1 MPELTPGQMRSRL
14 AAELDRSG
22 YDYDPPMVSGIVT
35 AISCDGAVHPERLAQ
50 AVTTTYLTRNG
61 TDRQEMADLIGRAL
75 GKSVPTM
82 ELASVSVSIRQGDT
96 NYNLQLTDHAQVGAL
111 NVGPGTQVIV
121 HASADRDV
129 VLAAVAAL
137 VQNAFRTEW
146 DQDAAEALA
155 ATIDQRG
162 DITPADVQQ
171 TTAEVIKHEQPE
183 QSRVRAF
190 IEQIA
195 TGGLGGALGT
205 GLAAGGGEIIQRL
218 PM

>member
-1 MPELTPGQMRSRL
+1 MRSRL

-22 YDYDPPMVSGIVT
+22 YDYDAPMVSDIV
-35 AISCDGAVHPERLAQ
+35 ASISRDGAVHPERLVR

-75 GKSVPTM
+75 GKSVPTA
-82 ELASVSVSIRQGDT
+82 EPAPLNIEIRQGDT
-96 NYNLQLTDHAQVGAL
+96 NYNVQLADHAQVGSL

-121 HASADRDV
+121 DPNADRDS

-137 VQNAFRTEW
+137 VQKAFRAQW

-162 DITPADVQQ
+162 DITTADVQR
-171 TTAEVIKHEQPE
+171 TTAELIKREQPE

-190 IEQIA
+190 IEKVAI
-195 TGGLGGALGT
+195 GGLGGALGV
-205 GLAAGGGEIIQRL
+205 GLAAGGGEIIQQL